1 MVGIV
6 LLGVFVLLLAL
17 GAPIAVC
24 LGMSSVSAILV
35 QGAGKPLEAIMSVL
49 PRLCSSASSK
59 FVLLAIPFFILS
71 GNVMEK
77 AGISGRLINL
87 AEKCLGHI
95 RGGMAMVC
103 VVVSCFFA
111 AISGSGPATVAAL
124 GLIMI
129 PALVKAGY
137 PASFSCAL
145 MAAGGAIGVVI
156 PPSITFVVY
165 GSIADASITDLFV
178 AGVVPGLL
186 MGLGLIVAAMLMG
199 RKMDL
204 KVLPKASGKERLAA
218 FKDAFWG
225 LLMPVIILGGIYGSV
240 FTPTEAAAVS
250 VFYGLI
256 VGVFIYHEIDFKKM
270 KDILVD
276 SCSTTATVMFIT
288 MGATLFGYVLTRARL
303 DLAIKDF
310 MLNITGGSTV
320 IFFIIVNIVLLI
332 AGCFLD
338 STSALYIFT
347 PLFAP
352 VALQLGIDPIHLGT
366 VMIVNLA
373 IGLFTPACRC
383 QPVCRVRHWRYQ
395 DRRDHKGHHPMP
407 ACRTCGA
414 PPHHIYSQS
423 LFDVRGLTSLC
434 KKASD
439 RYVRSFFVQNGR
451 KTEEKIIK
459 KKILKRTSL
468 CQTKRYTV
476 IVICPT

>member
-199 RKMDL
+199 RRMDL

-225 LLMPVIILGGIYGSV
+225 LLMPVIILGGIYAGI
-240 FTPTEAAAVS
+240 FTPTESAV
-250 VFYGLI
+250 VGIVYTLI
-256 VGVFIYHEIDFKKM
+256 VGVFVYKELNPATIYDALRESVLVNGQTMFLVGFSMGFARFLTMSQIPASIAAKIGAIDSKVVVFLM
-270 KDILVD
+270 INLFLLIVGCFIDNISSMLILTPIFLPIVQ
-276 SCSTTATVMFIT
+276 SYGMTPVQFGIVMTVNLCIGFIT
-288 MGATLFGYVLTRARL
+288 PPYGANLFIAS
-303 DLAIKDF
+303 AISDVPIMNIAKKIMPMIGA
-310 MLNITGGSTV
+310 ML
-320 IFFIIVNIVLLI
+320 IVLMALTFI
-332 AGCFLD
+332 PVL
-338 STSALYIFT
+338 STFAL
-347 PLFAP
+347 
-352 VALQLGIDPIHLGT
+352 
-366 VMIVNLA
+366 
-373 IGLFTPACRC
+373 
-383 QPVCRVRHWRYQ
+383 
-395 DRRDHKGHHPMP
+395 
-407 ACRTCGA
+407 
-414 PPHHIYSQS
+414 
-423 LFDVRGLTSLC
+423 
-434 KKASD
+434 
-439 RYVRSFFVQNGR
+439 
-451 KTEEKIIK
+451 
-459 KKILKRTSL
+459 
-468 CQTKRYTV
+468 
-476 IVICPT
+476 

>member
-204 KVLPKASGKERLAA
+204 KVLPKAGGKERLAA

-225 LLMPVIILGGIYGSV
+225 LLMPVIILGGIYAGICTPVEASV
-240 FTPTEAAAVS
+240 VAVWYALFVGFFITKKLS
-250 VFYGLI
+250 LKEVFNAMKLANISTGTILI
-256 VGVFIYHEIDFKKM
+256 VVGV
-270 KDILVD
+270 
-276 SCSTTATVMFIT
+276 STIFGRFLT
-288 MGATLFGYVLTRARL
+288 MYQIPQQLAAQLGRVVHADAHPAFQPGADLH
-303 DLAIKDF
+303 DLALAHLAQGLAQPRRQRRHHAGKD
-310 MLNITGGSTV
+310 
-320 IFFIIVNIVLLI
+320 
-332 AGCFLD
+332 
-338 STSALYIFT
+338 
-347 PLFAP
+347 
-352 VALQLGIDPIHLGT
+352 
-366 VMIVNLA
+366 
-373 IGLFTPACRC
+373 
-383 QPVCRVRHWRYQ
+383 
-395 DRRDHKGHHPMP
+395 DRRDLLRLRPVQRQHV
-407 ACRTCGA
+407 
-414 PPHHIYSQS
+414 Y
-423 LFDVRGLTSLC
+423 D
-434 KKASD
+434 
-439 RYVRSFFVQNGR
+439 FVQELITAQRRVR
-451 KTEEKIIK
+451 KQPRRKHQLAVRRIPAKRNIGVAD
-459 KKILKRTSL
+459 IQCQDHDRTSFQVCCL
-468 CQTKRYTV
+468 YT
-476 IVICPT
+476 IIIR